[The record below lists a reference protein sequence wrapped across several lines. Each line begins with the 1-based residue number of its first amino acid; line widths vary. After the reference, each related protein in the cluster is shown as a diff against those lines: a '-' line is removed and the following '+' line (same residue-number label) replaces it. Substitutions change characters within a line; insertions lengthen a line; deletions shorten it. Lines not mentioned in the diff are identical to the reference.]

1 MEDTLIEPASDLLED
16 MNAAETALRRPLHL
30 PAKARFSKGPAVH
43 VQFDGGAQDGHGTG
57 GFVILDQDAREVI
70 RVGRYYGPGRTNNE
84 AEGFAMRDAVQC
96 LARLSRSRPELNLPA
111 RVFGDSQLMIR
122 FITRLY
128 KKPQRHTIYW
138 ALEDVRRA
146 EA

>member
-1 MEDTLIEPASDLLED
+1 MDLELATDLLED
-16 MNAAETALRRPLHL
+16 MTTAEAALRKLLHL
-30 PAKARFSKGPAVH
+30 PAKARFAKGPAVH

-57 GFVILDQDAREVI
+57 GFVILDQAGKEVI

-84 AEGFAMRDAVQC
+84 AEGFAMWDAVQC
-96 LARLSRSRPELNLPA
+96 LARLSRRRPELNIPA

-128 KKPQRHTIYW
+128 KKP
-138 ALEDVRRA
+138 
-146 EA
+146 